1 MLWLS
6 RVLLVVNSA
15 ALSLRN
21 LSPQLDHWRTC
32 TLAAMAISVSRNL
45 AWQNKALLASTLALL
60 SVVYW
65 QGWNVSTLR
74 QLISPSDTKKQGDAP
89 SSNDSTPPP
98 KPVSASNVHMSC
110 RVTPDITDE
119 HGRLYAGE
127 MLKIIDVAAGVAAR
141 RHTDLNCVTISLD
154 RVILVREIKSG
165 DLIHID
171 ACINR
176 AWGSS
181 IEAGVRVLLEDPDTG
196 ELIYCCHAYLTFV
209 ALAPAPTSHS
219 GPPPS
224 LRLGNSTSKSGRPRK
239 KAVVAPILPQT
250 LIEKKR
256 YLFAGRRRVM
266 RTSRPPED
274 LTALRAVVAR
284 MVPAHAKRQW
294 ASESG
299 SSQSS
304 SAAGSG
310 RASPRVEQDKR
321 QARELRSLE
330 LELLA
335 DALEAKDPHVHV
347 DEGNVV
353 RADSQVYG
361 PDAPVVP
368 LADLEVILE
377 KRKRGRRPT
386 WVGLRPDSM
395 PVVSQAKGSTRPS
408 FSPESGTI
416 PRPLASPTAVILSP
430 SDVFRPRKLS
440 RATGDHH
447 SESES
452 DFESGP
458 GRFDMPRMVHMQD
471 TLACAIQIV
480 MPQHANS
487 VGVLFGGQLM
497 EWMERTAVLA
507 AHQVKRDC
515 AWVTAGM
522 DGLLFREAVATG
534 EVLTFRAVVTRV
546 WTSSIEV
553 YVCSHADVRRA
564 PSPEGVQP
572 CPGPASRFTNEAF
585 LTLVALTPTHGH
597 ETAAAR
603 SGLHLSH
610 DGHLSPVQ
618 EDTSESTVLV
628 DDRHPNRRRATTMLP
643 TSASPVRIGV
653 AIIEPSAKAP
663 LVDIVRGAEKR
674 RAERL
679 EMRELLLRV
688 YASTVP

>member
-1 MLWLS
+1 MAISAPSDAGWQS
-6 RVLLVVNSA
+6 GVLLVSA
-15 ALSLRN
+15 F
-21 LSPQLDHWRTC
+21 
-32 TLAAMAISVSRNL
+32 
-45 AWQNKALLASTLALL
+45 ALL
-60 SVVYW
+60 SVAYW
-65 QGWNVSTLR
+65 QGWNTSTLR
-74 QLISPSDTKKQGDAP
+74 QLVTPTNSKNNE
-89 SSNDSTPPP
+89 SSQNDVAPPP
-98 KPVSASNVHMSC
+98 KPVSASSVHMSC

-119 HGRLYAGE
+119 HGRLHAGE

-154 RVILVREIKSG
+154 RVILVKEIRSG

-181 IEAGVRVLLEDPDTG
+181 LEAGVRVLLEDMDTG

-209 ALAPAPTSHS
+209 ALAPAPASHP

-224 LRLGNSTSKSGRPRK
+224 LRLGNSTSKSDQPRK
-239 KAVVAPILPQT
+239 KPIVASIVPQT

-256 YLFAGRRRVM
+256 YLFAGRRRVI

-274 LTALRAVVAR
+274 FSVLRNVVAG
-284 MVPAHAKRQW
+284 MVPAHAKRQR

-299 SSQSS
+299 SSSQSS
-304 SAAGSG
+304 SVAGSG
-310 RASPRVEQDKR
+310 RASPRAEQEKR

-335 DALEAKDPHVHV
+335 DALEARDPHVHV
-347 DEGNVV
+347 DEGDVV
-353 RADSQVYG
+353 RADIGVYG
-361 PDAPVVP
+361 PDAPAVP
-368 LADLEVILE
+368 LADLKVILE

-386 WVGLRPDSM
+386 WVGLRSDSM
-395 PVVSQAKGSTRPS
+395 SLPQSPGTAARPTPAPN
-408 FSPESGTI
+408 SPEQGTI
-416 PRPLASPTAVILSP
+416 PKPTSSPTTATFSP
-430 SDVFRPRKLS
+430 SDAFRPRKLQ
-440 RATGDHH
+440 RATSDHQPVI
-447 SESES
+447 SAE
-452 DFESGP
+452 FGP
-458 GRFDMPRMVHMQD
+458 GLVDVPRMVHMQD

-507 AHQVKRDC
+507 AYRLKRDC

-534 EVLTFRAVVTRV
+534 EVLTFRAAVTRV

-564 PSPEGVQP
+564 YPPPPEGIQP
-572 CPGPASRFTNEAF
+572 RPGPASRFTNEAF
-585 LTLVALTPTHGH
+585 LTLVALTPTPAPGSFAIASPAFGNW
-597 ETAAAR
+597 T
-603 SGLHLSH
+603 HLPH
-610 DGHLSPVQ
+610 DGHLPPVREDVSPATSL
-618 EDTSESTVLV
+618 ED
-628 DDRHPNRRRATTMLP
+628 RKPRRSMMVP
-643 TSASPVRIGV
+643 TSASPVRIGA
-653 AIIEPSAKAP
+653 AIVEPDDGDEA
-663 LVDIVRGAEKR
+663 LLDIVRGADKR

-679 EMRELLLRV
+679 EMREMLLRV
-688 YASTVP
+688 YAYSVM

>member
-1 MLWLS
+1 MVVS
-6 RVLLVVNSA
+6 VTNDLV
-15 ALSLRN
+15 
-21 LSPQLDHWRTC
+21 
-32 TLAAMAISVSRNL
+32 
-45 AWQNKALLASTLALL
+45 WQNKALL
-60 SVVYW
+60 
-65 QGWNVSTLR
+65 VSTLTLLSIAYWQSRNTSAFR
-74 QLISPSDTKKQGDAP
+74 QLISPLISKEQSPESLAKDV
-89 SSNDSTPPP
+89 PPP
-98 KPVSASNVHMSC
+98 SKPVSASSVHMSC

-165 DLIHID
+165 DLIHVD

-181 IEAGVRVLLEDPDTG
+181 LEAGVRVLLEDMDSG

-209 ALAPAPTSHS
+209 ALAPAPSSHP
-219 GPPPS
+219 GPPPT
-224 LRLGNSTSKSGRPRK
+224 LRLGNSAPKSNQPRK
-239 KAVVAPILPQT
+239 KAVIASIVPHT

-256 YLFAGRRRVM
+256 YLFAGRRRIM

-274 LTALRAVVAR
+274 LTSLRRAVVT

-304 SAAGSG
+304 APGSG
-310 RASPRVEQDKR
+310 RASPRAEQENR

-335 DALEAKDPHVHV
+335 DALEAQDPHVRV
-347 DEGNVV
+347 DDGDIV
-353 RADSQVYG
+353 RADAEVYG
-361 PDAPVVP
+361 PDAPAAP
-368 LADLEVILE
+368 RAYLEHILE

-386 WVGLRPDSM
+386 WVELRPESM
-395 PVVSQAKGSTRPS
+395 PAVPTQVRVDRKPVHRDHTNLISVIRLGKSSNQVAPPS
-408 FSPESGTI
+408 SFVYESGVL
-416 PRPLASPTAVILSP
+416 PKPLSPPNALTLSP
-430 SDVFRPRKLS
+430 SDVFRPRKLNHALGDHS
-440 RATGDHH
+440 ATGGL
-447 SESES
+447 EP
-452 DFESGP
+452 ESGSTNGFNLP
-458 GRFDMPRMVHMQD
+458 HMMHMED
-471 TLACAIQIV
+471 TLACTIQIV

-507 AHQVKRDC
+507 AHRLKRDC

-534 EVLTFRAVVTRV
+534 EVLTFRAVITRV

-553 YVCSHADVRRA
+553 YVCSYADVRRTH
-564 PSPEGVQP
+564 PSAPEGANDP
-572 CPGPASRFTNEAF
+572 NPLSRFTNEAF
-585 LTLVALTPTHGH
+585 LTLVALTPTLDPSHRPLMSGSPAQGNWTHLH
-597 ETAAAR
+597 EGQLTPVLEDR
-603 SGLHLSH
+603 
-610 DGHLSPVQ
+610 SPVKSA
-618 EDTSESTVLV
+618 EEKRL
-628 DDRHPNRRRATTMLP
+628 HRRSMMVPTT
-643 TSASPVRIGV
+643 ASPVKIG
-653 AIIEPSAKAP
+653 ASIIIP
-663 LVDIVRGAEKR
+663 VDEAVGSIVKGADKR

-679 EMRELLLRV
+679 EMREMLLR
-688 YASTVP
+688 

>member
-1 MLWLS
+1 MVAS
-6 RVLLVVNSA
+6 VTNDLV
-15 ALSLRN
+15 
-21 LSPQLDHWRTC
+21 
-32 TLAAMAISVSRNL
+32 
-45 AWQNKALLASTLALL
+45 WQNKALLVSALTLL
-60 SVVYW
+60 SIAYW
-65 QGWNVSTLR
+65 QGWNTSTFR
-74 QLISPSDTKKQGDAP
+74 QLAPPLLRNEQRAEPPTKDTP
-89 SSNDSTPPP
+89 PPP
-98 KPVSASNVHMSC
+98 KPVSASSVHMSC

-154 RVILVREIKSG
+154 RVVLVREIKSG

-181 IEAGVRVLLEDPDTG
+181 LEAGVRVLLEDMDSG

-209 ALAPAPTSHS
+209 ALAPAPSSHP
-219 GPPPS
+219 GPPPT
-224 LRLGNSTSKSGRPRK
+224 LRLGNSASKSNQPRK
-239 KAVVAPILPQT
+239 KAVIASIVPRT

-274 LTALRAVVAR
+274 LTGLRKAVVD
-284 MVPAHAKRQW
+284 MIPAHAKRQW

-304 SAAGSG
+304 APGSG
-310 RASPRVEQDKR
+310 RASPRAEQDNR

-335 DALEAKDPHVHV
+335 DALEAQDPHVHI
-347 DEGNVV
+347 DDRDIV
-353 RADSQVYG
+353 RADVEVYG
-361 PDAPVVP
+361 PDAPAAP
-368 LADLEVILE
+368 RAYLEHILE

-386 WVGLRPDSM
+386 WVELRPESM
-395 PVVSQAKGSTRPS
+395 PIVPTQSSGGVAPASNLVH
-408 FSPESGTI
+408 ESGVLHNAI
-416 PRPLASPTAVILSP
+416 PSPNALTLSP

-440 RATGDHH
+440 RALGDHLATGELDPEA
-447 SESES
+447 SPT
-452 DFESGP
+452 SGF
-458 GRFDMPRMVHMQD
+458 GLPRMIHMED
-471 TLACAIQIV
+471 TLACTIQIV

-507 AHQVKRDC
+507 AHRLKRDC

-522 DGLLFREAVATG
+522 DGLQFREAVATG
-534 EVLTFRAVVTRV
+534 EVLTFRAAITRV

-553 YVCSHADVRRA
+553 YVCSHADVRRPYPSTPEGASA
-564 PSPEGVQP
+564 PSPL
-572 CPGPASRFTNEAF
+572 SRFTNEAF
-585 LTLVALTPTHGH
+585 LTLVALTPTLNPSLRPFVPGSPAQGNWTHLYEGQLTPVLEDISPAKSAEDRRLH
-597 ETAAAR
+597 RRSMMVPTA
-603 SGLHLSH
+603 
-610 DGHLSPVQ
+610 
-618 EDTSESTVLV
+618 
-628 DDRHPNRRRATTMLP
+628 
-643 TSASPVRIGV
+643 ASPVKIGASV
-653 AIIEPSAKAP
+653 IIP
-663 LVDIVRGAEKR
+663 VDEVVGNIVRGADRR

-679 EMRELLLRV
+679 EMREMLLR
-688 YASTVP
+688 